1 MMKILN
7 ILLSIGVLVAGYFLF
22 RTIKEPIEFNTAK
35 EKRDAAVIEKLTYI
49 QSLQLA
55 YKDVHGNFSSTF
67 DSLALFIEQD
77 SMQYTKVIG
86 DPDELDAEGN
96 PVPVTLE
103 VRSIAIK
110 DTLSNPKFNPS
121 DLATIP
127 NVEGETFAIDASEVE
142 RGRIIV
148 PVFQVV
154 AENTQI
160 LKGLKPKYI
169 EPDRVIKVG
178 SLTEPNY
185 NGNW

>member
-1 MMKILN
+1 MMKVLN

-49 QSLQLA
+49 QTLQLA
-55 YKDVHGNFSSTF
+55 YKDVHGQFSGTF
-67 DSLALFIEQD
+67 DSLALFVQQD
-77 SMQYTKVIG
+77 SMKITKVIG

-96 PVPVTLE
+96 PVPVTYE
-103 VRSIAIK
+103 VYKIPVK
-110 DTLSNPKFNPS
+110 DSLSNSNFDLQ
-121 DLATIP
+121 DLASIP
-127 NVEGETFAIDASEVE
+127 NVEGEKFSIASSKVE

-148 PVFQVV
+148 PVFEVI
-154 AENTQI
+154 ATNEQI
-160 LKGLKPKYI
+160 LKGLKSKYI
-169 EPDRVIKVG
+169 EPNRNIKVG